1 MDPQSPAPGPL
12 ISIRLLSFAFGAG
25 SRYIFRKFSL
35 ELGDESPVAILGA
48 SGCGKTTL
56 LRLIAGLLK
65 PLEGELEILRGSPDR
80 SLVPSRDRSPVSFVF
95 QEPRLLP
102 WMNVLEN
109 TALPIQGLLGRR
121 EGEDRA
127 RHFLE
132 LVGLADKAGSR
143 PAELSGGQRQ
153 RAGLARAFA
162 YPSPALLLDEPFQ
175 SLDIPLRIQ
184 LMDLTLRL
192 LEESP
197 RLTVLVTH
205 DPREAV
211 YVGRRIL
218 ALGRKPGGDPCGILF
233 DETLNLSREDR
244 AYGSAAQGAM
254 EKRLLAALAEGAVPG

>member
-1 MDPQSPAPGPL
+1 MAESRAAGPAV
-12 ISIRLLSFAFGAG
+12 SIRFLSFAFGSGPG
-25 SRYIFRKFSL
+25 SRYVFRKFNL

-56 LRLIAGLLK
+56 LRLIAGLLR
-65 PLEGELEILRGSPDR
+65 PLEGEVEILPAF
-80 SLVPSRDRSPVSFVF
+80 PSGLSPVSFVF

-109 TALPIQGLLGRR
+109 TALPIRGLLGRR
-121 EGEDRA
+121 EGEGRA
-127 RHFLE
+127 RYFLE
-132 LVGLADKAGSR
+132 LVGLTDKAESR
-143 PAELSGGQRQ
+143 PVELSGGQRQ

-162 YPSPALLLDEPFQ
+162 YPSPVLLLDEPFQ

-197 RLTVLVTH
+197 RLTALVTH

-211 YVGRRIL
+211 YTGRRIL
-218 ALGRKPGGDPCGILF
+218 ALGRRPGEEHCGILF
-233 DETLNLSREDR
+233 DETLHLSREER

-254 EKRLLAALAEGAVPG
+254 EKRLLAALAGGF

>member
-1 MDPQSPAPGPL
+1 MESESRASGPA
-12 ISIRLLSFAFGAG
+12 ISIRSLSFAFGAG
-25 SRYIFRKFSL
+25 SVPGRDSRYIFRKFNL

-65 PLEGELEILRGSPDR
+65 PGEGELEILP
-80 SLVPSRDRSPVSFVF
+80 SLPEKPPVSFVF

-109 TALPIQGLLGRR
+109 TALPVLRLLGRR
-121 EGEDRA
+121 GGEERA

-132 LVGLADKAGSR
+132 LVGLADKAGAR
-143 PAELSGGQRQ
+143 PEELSGGQRQ

-162 YPSPALLLDEPFQ
+162 YPSPILLLDEPFQ

-184 LMDLTLRL
+184 LMDLTLGL

-211 YVGRRIL
+211 YAGRRIL
-218 ALGRKPGGDPCGILF
+218 ALGKKPGEDHCLVLF
-233 DETLNLSREDR
+233 DETLNLSPEER
-244 AYGSAAQGAM
+244 AYGSAAQGKM
-254 EKRLLAALAEGAVPG
+254 EKRLLAVLAEGGAGL

>member
-1 MDPQSPAPGPL
+1 MDPKDRAGGPAL
-12 ISIRLLSFAFGAG
+12 SIRSLSFAFGD
-25 SRYIFRKFSL
+25 RYLFRGFNL

-56 LRLIAGLLK
+56 LRLIAGLLR
-65 PLEGELEILRGSPDR
+65 PSEGELEILPET
-80 SLVPSRDRSPVSFVF
+80 PDRSPVSFVF

-102 WMNVLEN
+102 WLDLLGN
-109 TALPIQGLLGRR
+109 TALPIRGLLGRE
-121 EGEDRA
+121 EGERRA

-132 LVGLADKAGSR
+132 MVGLTDKAGSR

-162 YPSPALLLDEPFQ
+162 YPSPILLLDEPFQ

-184 LMDLTLRL
+184 LMDLTLKL

-197 RLTVLVTH
+197 RLTALVTH

-211 YVGRRIL
+211 YMGLRIL
-218 ALGRKPGGDPCGILF
+218 VLGRKGGGDHCGVLF
-233 DETLNLSREDR
+233 DETLNLPREDR

-254 EKRLLAALAEGAVPG
+254 EKRLLAALAGTTVSRDATRP

>member
-1 MDPQSPAPGPL
+1 MDPKDRAERPA
-12 ISIRLLSFAFGAG
+12 ISVRSLSFAFGA
-25 SRYIFRKFSL
+25 RYIFRRLNL
-35 ELGDESPVAILGA
+35 ELGDESLVAILGA

-65 PLEGELEILRGSPDR
+65 PPEGELEILPET
-80 SLVPSRDRSPVSFVF
+80 PDRSPVSFVF

-102 WMNVLEN
+102 WLDLLEN
-109 TALPIQGLLGRR
+109 TALPIRGLLGRE

-132 LVGLADKAGSR
+132 MVGLADKVRSR
-143 PAELSGGQRQ
+143 PTELSGGQRQ

-162 YPSPALLLDEPFQ
+162 YPSPILLLDEPFQ

-192 LEESP
+192 LEESFREESP
-197 RLTVLVTH
+197 RLTALVTH

-211 YVGRRIL
+211 YMGRRIL
-218 ALGRKPGGDPCGILF
+218 ALGKKPGEDHCGVLL

-254 EKRLLAALAEGAVPG
+254 EKRLLAALTGDPYERSR

>member
-1 MDPQSPAPGPL
+1 MDGANPAAGPSVSL
-12 ISIRLLSFAFGAG
+12 RSLSFAFGSGAD
-25 SRYIFRKFSL
+25 SRYLFRGFNL
-35 ELGDESPVAILGA
+35 ELGSESPAAILGA

-65 PLEGELEILRGSPDR
+65 PLEGAVEILPQTPGQ
-80 SLVPSRDRSPVSFVF
+80 SPVSFVF

-102 WMNVLEN
+102 WLDLLEN
-109 TALPIQGLLGRR
+109 TALPVRGLLGGR
-121 EGEDRA
+121 EGEGRA
-127 RHFLE
+127 RHYLE
-132 LVGLADKAGSR
+132 LVGLADKAASR

-162 YPSPALLLDEPFQ
+162 YPSPVLLLDEPFQ

-197 RLTVLVTH
+197 RLTLLVTH

-211 YVGRRIL
+211 YTGRRIL
-218 ALGRKPGGDPCGILF
+218 VLGKRPGEGHCGLLF
-233 DETLNLSREDR
+233 DETLNLSPEDR
-244 AYGSAAQGAM
+244 AYGSAAQGSM
-254 EKRLLAALAEGAVPG
+254 EKRLLPVLAGGA

>member
-1 MDPQSPAPGPL
+1 MDPENPAAGPL
-12 ISIRLLSFAFGAG
+12 ISIRSLSFSFGSGAG
-25 SRYIFRKFSL
+25 SRCVFRNFNL
-35 ELGDESPVAILGA
+35 ELGNESPAAILGA

-65 PLEGELEILRGSPDR
+65 PSEGRVEILPGP
-80 SLVPSRDRSPVSFVF
+80 PDRSPVSFVF

-102 WMNVLEN
+102 WMKVLEN
-109 TALPIQGLLGRR
+109 TALPLRGLLGGR
-121 EGEDRA
+121 EGEGRA
-127 RHFLE
+127 RHYLE
-132 LVGLADKAGSR
+132 LVGLADKAEAR
-143 PAELSGGQRQ
+143 PEELSGGQRQ

-162 YPSPALLLDEPFQ
+162 YPSPVLLLDEPFQ

-211 YVGRRIL
+211 YMGRRIL
-218 ALGRKPGGDPCGILF
+218 ALGRRPGEDHCGLLF

-254 EKRLLAALAEGAVPG
+254 ESRLLAALV

>member
-1 MDPQSPAPGPL
+1 MPLMDPKGQAGGPA
-12 ISIRLLSFAFGAG
+12 ISIRFLSFAFGP
-25 SRYIFRKFSL
+25 RYIFRKFNL

-65 PLEGELEILRGSPDR
+65 PLEGEVEILPEGAPDQ
-80 SLVPSRDRSPVSFVF
+80 SPVSFVF

-102 WMNVLEN
+102 WLDVLGN
-109 TALPIQGLLGRR
+109 TALPIRFLLGRE
-121 EGEDRA
+121 EGDDRA

-132 LVGLADKAGSR
+132 MVGLADKAGSP

-162 YPSPALLLDEPFQ
+162 YPSPILLLDEPFQ

-197 RLTVLVTH
+197 RLTALVTH

-211 YVGRRIL
+211 YMGRRIL
-218 ALGRKPGGDPCGILF
+218 ALGRKPGEDHCGVIF

-244 AYGSAAQGAM
+244 AYGSSAQGSM
-254 EKRLLAALAEGAVPG
+254 EKRLLAVMAGDA

>member
-1 MDPQSPAPGPL
+1 M
-12 ISIRLLSFAFGAG
+12 
-25 SRYIFRKFSL
+25 
-35 ELGDESPVAILGA
+35 GDESPVAILGA

-65 PLEGELEILRGSPDR
+65 PPEGDLNILP
-80 SLVPSRDRSPVSFVF
+80 VPPSGLSPVSFVF

-109 TALPIQGLLGRR
+109 TALPIRGLLGGR
-121 EGEDRA
+121 EGEGRA

-132 LVGLADKAGSR
+132 LVGLADKAGSL

-162 YPSPALLLDEPFQ
+162 YPSPVLLLDEPFQ

-197 RLTVLVTH
+197 RLTILVTH

-211 YVGRRIL
+211 YTGRRIL
-218 ALGRKPGGDPCGILF
+218 VLGKKPGEDHWGILF

-244 AYGSAAQGAM
+244 AYGSTAQGAM
-254 EKRLLAALAEGAVPG
+254 EKRLLAALTEGAVPG